1 MAIRTVIL
9 NHMVSIAHPLLGSH
23 IHRSY
28 ASVEQYI
35 TATRMDMEYTWG
47 TEVEIYSPAHL
58 LQTCIF
64 TYDVQLSN
72 WYRHSPHCV
81 DRTLH
86 DDITLMSMYINHSP
100 QHFEVV
106 HSVVK

>member
-1 MAIRTVIL
+1 MG
-9 NHMVSIAHPLLGSH
+9 N
-23 IHRSY
+23 RSRNLFSSLFV
-28 ASVEQYI
+28 ANLF
-35 TATRMDMEYTWG
+35 
-47 TEVEIYSPAHL
+47 IY
-58 LQTCIF
+58 

-72 WYRHSPHCV
+72 WYRHSPNCV

-86 DDITLMSMYINHSP
+86 DDITLMSMYINHPP